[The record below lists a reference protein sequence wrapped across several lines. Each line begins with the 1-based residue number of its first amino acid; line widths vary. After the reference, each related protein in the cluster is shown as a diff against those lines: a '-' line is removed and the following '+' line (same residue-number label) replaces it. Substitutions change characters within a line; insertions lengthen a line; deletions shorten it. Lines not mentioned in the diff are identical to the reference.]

1 MNQQLRIAPLV
12 SATGFSSILDAG
24 NHFDLC
30 AVLTLLLLL
39 LYAPE
44 GWYGEIPLSLVAI
57 AGFVFSALRKSA
69 LFWGIAT
76 LVAAL
81 AVGWKWYMAE
91 NHKFLLVYWCLAI
104 FVSLLTSSPEHTL
117 KTSARWLVALVFA
130 FAVVQKTRSVDYLS
144 GAFFYAE
151 LLIDG
156 RFEALARVLGGIT
169 TEMKDAN
176 LASIE
181 ALKNFCGDMR
191 SAPLQTAAATSGLA
205 TTGLANFVT
214 WWNYLIQ
221 LAIAVLFF
229 PVFPWRT
236 SGAKNYFLLLF
247 LFTTYLFA
255 PVIGFGWVLAVMG
268 VAQTDPD
275 EKRMR
280 AMYVLAIF
288 FLQAYSVPWQ
298 SLLTRLLTWSSG

>member
-1 MNQQLRIAPLV
+1 MNQQVRISPHVSTAP
-12 SATGFSSILDAG
+12 FKSILDAE

-44 GWYGEIPLSLVAI
+44 GWYGEVPLSLIAI
-57 AGFVFSALRKSA
+57 AGFVFSTLRKSA
-69 LFWGIAT
+69 LFWGITT
-76 LVAAL
+76 LLAAL

-91 NHKFLLVYWCLAI
+91 NHKYLLVYWCLAI
-104 FVSLLTSSPEHTL
+104 FVSLLTSSPERVL

-144 GAFFYAE
+144 SAFFYAE
-151 LLIDG
+151 LLVDG
-156 RFEALARVLGGIT
+156 RFEALARVFGGIT
-169 TEMKDAN
+169 PEMKNAN
-176 LASIE
+176 LANIE
-181 ALKNFCGDMR
+181 ALKSFCGGLV
-191 SAPLQTAAATSGLA
+191 SAPLQTKPATSS
-205 TTGLANFVT
+205 LANFVT

-221 LAIAVLFF
+221 VAIAVLFF
-229 PVFPWRT
+229 PVFPWRA
-236 SGAKNYFLLLF
+236 SAAKNYFLLLF

-268 VAQTDPD
+268 VAQTESD

-298 SLLTRLLTWSSG
+298 SLLGRLLTWSSG